1 MDESGHALDM
11 PRTHGYS
18 NCGERCYGTC
28 DWGAKGRTNVIG
40 ALIGKVLFAVGLFTC
55 NIDTT
60 VFTTW
65 VKHFL
70 LPSLNTTTV
79 IVMDNATFHKNIDI
93 LKMIRDAGHIIEFLP
108 PYSPDLNPIENK
120 LSDKVKRLIISLLKK
135 KISPELI
142 CGRLKHEGIVDITHK
157 AIYNFIRRSNL
168 KHLLFFKG
176 RSYNYK
182 KEKVSKRGKIKDR
195 VSISDRPDCAN
206 NRQELCHFEGDTII
220 GKDHKGA
227 IVTMVDR
234 ASRFTILGKSSDRT
248 ANSINRILYRA
259 SNSYKILT
267 ATFDN
272 GKEFSK
278 HKKLTGKTGIKVFFA
293 DAYSPWQRGT
303 NENMNRYVRQF
314 IPKGT
319 DFGSISH
326 QYLKKLQIDLNNRPK
341 KCLNYLTPNE
351 VHFGININIESTI

>member
-1 MDESGHALDM
+1 M
-11 PRTHGYS
+11 
-18 NCGERCYGTC
+18 
-28 DWGAKGRTNVIG
+28 
-40 ALIGKVLFAVGLFTC
+40 
-55 NIDTT
+55 
-60 VFTTW
+60 
-65 VKHFL
+65 
-70 LPSLNTTTV
+70 
-79 IVMDNATFHKNIDI
+79 
-93 LKMIRDAGHIIEFLP
+93 
-108 PYSPDLNPIENK
+108 
-120 LSDKVKRLIISLLKK
+120 KK

-142 CGRLKHEGIVDITHK
+142 CGRLKHEGIINITHK

-176 RSYNYK
+176 RKYNYK
-182 KEKVSKRGKIKDR
+182 KEKASKQGKIKDR

-206 NRQELCHFEGDTII
+206 DRQELYHFEGDTII

-234 ASRFTILGKSSDRT
+234 ASRFTILVNHLDRT
-248 ANSINRILYRA
+248 ANSINRILDRA

-272 GKEFSK
+272 GKEFAK
-278 HKKLTGKTGIKVFFA
+278 HKKLTSKTGIKVFFA

-319 DFGSISH
+319 DFSNISH
-326 QYLKKLQIDLNNRPK
+326 QYLRKLQIDLNNRPK

-351 VHFGININIESTI
+351 VHFEININIESTI

>member
-1 MDESGHALDM
+1 MAHRHLTLSNRYCIEELLKLGYTTLQISKKI
-11 PRTHGYS
+11 GYS
-18 NCGERCYGTC
+18 ETAIKKELNRNSI
-28 DWGAKGRTNVIG
+28 KG
-40 ALIGKVLFAVGLFTC
+40 KY
-55 NIDTT
+55 
-60 VFTTW
+60 
-65 VKHFL
+65 
-70 LPSLNTTTV
+70 
-79 IVMDNATFHKNIDI
+79 
-93 LKMIRDAGHIIEFLP
+93 DAYTAQKLYESRRSSNNH
-108 PYSPDLNPIENK
+108 K
-120 LSDKVKRLIISLLKK
+120 LSDKVKKLIISLLKK

-142 CGRLKHEGIVDITHK
+142 CGRLKHEGIVNITHK

-182 KEKVSKRGKIKDR
+182 KEKASKQGKIKDR

-206 NRQELCHFEGDTII
+206 DRQELYHFEGDTIV

-272 GKEFSK
+272 GKEFAK

-319 DFGSISH
+319 DFSSISH
-326 QYLKKLQIDLNNRPK
+326 QYLRKLQIDLNNRPK

-351 VHFGININIESTI
+351 VHFGIKINIENTI